1 MLKGITYRLAWTLL
15 VAALL
20 AAISASARAEEN
32 FGAFSVSGYADFR
45 LIAPPR
51 EIAWLNGGL
60 SKFRYGND
68 EGQFR
73 FAEAVVQGAVK
84 IDDEFSAVAVL
95 RGEPEQR
102 TGIDLLEGY
111 VSWHPAASGPVSWS
125 VKTGAFFPTI
135 SLENDDLGWASPYT
149 LTPSAINSWI
159 GEELRTI
166 GSEAILHYDTGGFGT
181 VSLTG
186 AVTCCNDPAGML
198 MADRG
203 WAMDD
208 RPSGIFSDVRLP
220 DATLKLFHEN
230 APGRTPLFDE
240 IDGRPGWYAGLT
252 WQMAGV
258 GKLSVLRYDNEGD
271 PNKTSGE
278 YTAWDTRF
286 WSYGARTGWDELV
299 LIAQG
304 LQGQTVV
311 GSRFGLNYT
320 FFQSAF
326 LLASYDLG
334 GIGWDDWR
342 VSARGDVF
350 QTRHPAATPSV
361 MDEDGHAAT
370 VSLSWQHFD
379 WLRLTGEMIAM
390 QSRRREYLLAGFPA
404 DTASQHELQLSARFF
419 F

>member
-1 MLKGITYRLAWTLL
+1 MLKGVTCRCG
-15 VAALL
+15 VALL
-20 AAISASARAEEN
+20 AVLIAAGGAHADEN
-32 FGAFSVSGYADFR
+32 FGALSVSGYADFR

-51 EIAWLNGGL
+51 ETAWLNGGL

-73 FAEAVVQGAVK
+73 FAEAVVQGRVR
-84 IDDEFSAVAVL
+84 IDDALSAVLVL

-102 TGIDLLEGY
+102 IGIDMLEGY
-111 VSWHPAASGPVSWS
+111 VSWHPAAAGAFSWS
-125 VKTGAFFPTI
+125 VKAGAFFPTI
-135 SLENDDLGWASPYT
+135 SLENDDLGWTSPYT

-166 GSEAILHYDTGGFGT
+166 GSEAILRYDTNGFGT

-186 AVTCCNDPAGML
+186 AVTCCNDPAGVL

-208 RPSGIFSDVRLP
+208 RPAGIFSDQRLP
-220 DATLKLFHEN
+220 DATLRLFRQT
-230 APGRTPLFDE
+230 PPDRTPMFDE

-271 PNKTSGE
+271 PHKVSGE
-278 YTAWDTRF
+278 YQAWDTRF
-286 WSYGARTGWDELV
+286 WSYGARTGWDGLV

-311 GSRFGLNYT
+311 GVRNGLSYT

-326 LLASYDLG
+326 LLASYDLAG
-334 GIGWDDWR
+334 VGAEDWR
-342 VSARGDVF
+342 AGIRGDVF
-350 QTRHPAATPSV
+350 ATRHPAATPSILN
-361 MDEDGHAAT
+361 EDGHAAT

-379 WLRLTGEMIAM
+379 WLRVTGEMIAM
-390 QSRRREYLLAGFPA
+390 QSRRREYLLDGFPSA
-404 DTASQHELQLSARFF
+404 TLSQQQLQLSARFF

>member
-1 MLKGITYRLAWTLL
+1 MLKGVTYRSGL
-15 VAALL
+15 ALL
-20 AAISASARAEEN
+20 AALVGAAAIAPAHAEEN
-32 FGAFSVSGYADFR
+32 FGDLSLSGYADFR
-45 LIAPPR
+45 LVAPPR
-51 EIAWLNGGL
+51 EAAWLNGGL

-73 FAEAVVQGAVK
+73 FAEAVVQGRYK
-84 IDDEFSAVAVL
+84 IDDELSAVLVV

-102 TGIDLLEGY
+102 TGIDMLEGY
-111 VSWHPAASGPVSWS
+111 LSWHPAAAGPLSWS

-166 GSEAILHYDTGGFGT
+166 GSEAIVRYDTGGLGT
-181 VSLTG
+181 VTFTG
-186 AVTCCNDPAGML
+186 AVTCCNDPAGIL
-198 MADRG
+198 MAERG

-208 RPSGIFSDVRLP
+208 RPAGLFSDQRLP
-220 DATLKLFHEN
+220 DATLKLFHEDF
-230 APGRTPLFDE
+230 PGRTPMFDE
-240 IDGRPGWYAGLT
+240 IDGRPGWYAGLA
-252 WQMAGV
+252 WQMAGI

-271 PNKTSGE
+271 PNKVSGE
-278 YTAWDTRF
+278 YAAWDTRF

-299 LIAQG
+299 LIAQS

-311 GSRFGLNYT
+311 GTRFGLSYT

-326 LLASYDLG
+326 LLASYDMSG
-334 GIGWDDWR
+334 VGAPDWR
-342 VSARGDVF
+342 ASLRGDVF
-350 QTRHPAATPSV
+350 ATRHPAATPSI
-361 MDEDGHAAT
+361 MNEDGHAAT

-379 WLRLTGEMIAM
+379 WLRITGEMIAM
-390 QSRRREYLLAGFPA
+390 QSRRREYLLDGFPSA
-404 DTASQHELQLSARFF
+404 ALSQQQLQLSARFF

>member
-1 MLKGITYRLAWTLL
+1 MLEGVTYWSGL
-15 VAALL
+15 ALL
-20 AAISASARAEEN
+20 AALLFGAAPAHAEEN
-32 FGAFSVSGYADFR
+32 FGDLSISGYADLR
-45 LIAPPR
+45 IIAPPR
-51 EIAWLNGGL
+51 EVAWLNGGL

-68 EGQFR
+68 EGHFR
-73 FAEAVVQGAVK
+73 FAEAVVQGRYKV
-84 IDDEFSAVAVL
+84 DDTLSAVLVL

-102 TGIDLLEGY
+102 IGIDMLEGY
-111 VSWHPAASGPVSWS
+111 VSWHPASNGPFSWS
-125 VKTGAFFPTI
+125 AKTGAFFPTI

-166 GSEAILHYDTGGFGT
+166 GSEAILRYDTSDFGT

-186 AVTCCNDPAGML
+186 AVTCCNDPAGVL
-198 MADRG
+198 MAERG

-208 RPSGIFSDVRLP
+208 RPAGIFSDQRLP
-220 DATLKLFHEN
+220 DATLRLFRQT
-230 APGRTPLFDE
+230 PPDRTPMFDE

-271 PNKTSGE
+271 PNKVSGE
-278 YTAWDTRF
+278 YAAWDTRF

-299 LIAQG
+299 VIAQG

-311 GSRFGLNYT
+311 GTRFGLSYT

-326 LLASYDLG
+326 LLASHDLSG
-334 GIGWDDWR
+334 VGAEDWR
-342 VSARGDVF
+342 ASVRGDVF
-350 QTRHPAATPSV
+350 ATRHPAATPSI
-361 MDEDGHAAT
+361 MDEDGHAVT
-370 VSLSWQHFD
+370 VALSWQHFD
-379 WLRLTGEMIAM
+379 WLRVTGEMIAM
-390 QSRRREYLLAGFPA
+390 QSRRREYLLDGFPSA
-404 DTASQHELQLSARFF
+404 ALSQQQLQLSARFF